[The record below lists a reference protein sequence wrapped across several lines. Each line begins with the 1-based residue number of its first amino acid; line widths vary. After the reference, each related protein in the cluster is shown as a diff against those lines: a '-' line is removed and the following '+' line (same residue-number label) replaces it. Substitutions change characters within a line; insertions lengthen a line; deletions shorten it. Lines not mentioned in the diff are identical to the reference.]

1 MSGDDIV
8 CRPATP
14 ADAAALAELFHLC
27 DRHYWGD
34 KAAPIEELAVH
45 LRDNV
50 LSEAA
55 DAKVLLAEAGG
66 KPVGFA
72 CFALLYPA
80 PDCGGQLYMKELF
93 VRAEARG
100 GGVGVTLM
108 RAVAQQG
115 IARGAVRL
123 DWTAETTNP
132 RALDFY
138 ERIGARRIE
147 EKVYFRFDG
156 QALRDFAAEG

>member
-1 MSGDDIV
+1 MSDTRVV

-34 KAAPIEELAVH
+34 KAAPLEEIAVH
-45 LRDNV
+45 VRDNV

-55 DAKVLLAEAGG
+55 DAQVLLAEADGRA
-66 KPVGFA
+66 VGFA

-80 PDCGGQLYMKELF
+80 PDCGGQVYMKELF
-93 VRAEARG
+93 VRADARG
-100 GGVGVTLM
+100 GGIGITLM
-108 RAVAQQG
+108 RAVARHG
-115 IARGAVRL
+115 VARGAVRL

-138 ERIGARRIE
+138 DRLGAKRIP

-156 QALRDFAAEG
+156 ERLTEFAEGE